1 MVEIKLHDA
10 AELDDFA
17 PALDPAEFETHE
29 LIEDSIRGPKGAI
42 VSIHKNDL
50 AILRA
55 NGLIAKDG
63 EPLAPAKQ
71 AKAEKPA
78 KQAKAEK
85 AAPSL
90 AALQA
95 DQPAGGV

>member
-1 MVEIKLHDA
+1 MSEIKLHDA
-10 AELDDFA
+10 DQLDSFEQ
-17 PALDPAEFETHE
+17 PQDPSEYETHE
-29 LIEDSIRGPKGAI
+29 LIEDSIRGPKGAV

-63 EPLAPAKQ
+63 EPLEPAKQ

-85 AAPSL
+85 AIPQL
-90 AALQA
+90 AALSA
-95 DQPAGGV
+95 DTPAGA

>member
-1 MVEIKLHDA
+1 MSEIKLHDA
-10 AELDDFA
+10 DQLDSFEQ
-17 PALDPAEFETHE
+17 PLDPSEYETHE

-63 EPLAPAKQ
+63 EPLAPATQ

-85 AAPSL
+85 AIPQL
-90 AALQA
+90 AALSA
-95 DQPAGGV
+95 DTPAGA